1 MISSQ
6 QGKGGITEDS
16 PYGLNIERVT
26 NLVSGRTVYGHQG
39 MAEGVLCSLY
49 FDPETKFVF
58 ALVTNGCNVNAKDD
72 HICTLSRKLFEMM
85 WGAYAQ

>member
-1 MISSQ
+1 M
-6 QGKGGITEDS
+6 
-16 PYGLNIERVT
+16 
-26 NLVSGRTVYGHQG
+26 RT
-39 MAEGVLCSLY
+39 ATPALSTWLLIWN
-49 FDPETKFVF
+49 PETKFVF